1 MDATIFQIFI
11 GEFGDPNCSLM
22 DAFQDTFYE
31 NASFSLL
38 NFDGMVPA
46 RVLQRI
52 SQNS

>member
-31 NASFSLL
+31 NVSFSLDLL
-38 NFDGMVPA
+38 NFDGMVA
-46 RVLQRI
+46 
-52 SQNS
+52 S